1 MRDDNQLSR
10 CFSCETNNLMS
21 ESAKN
26 AITNK
31 TANDTDDSKI
41 RLYELAM
48 SCTGEYGALFIV
60 VPLLMLIK
68 ES

>member
-1 MRDDNQLSR
+1 
-10 CFSCETNNLMS
+10 MS

-48 SCTGEYGALFIV
+48 SCTGEYGALFIDGATTDADKRLISWLKW
-60 VPLLMLIK
+60 LLL
-68 ES
+68 

>member
-1 MRDDNQLSR
+1 
-10 CFSCETNNLMS
+10 MS

-48 SCTGEYGALFIV
+48 SCTESMELC
-60 VPLLMLIK
+60 LLMCHYDDAQKSQHHGANGYDDTGKWCL
-68 ES
+68 

>member
-1 MRDDNQLSR
+1 MFLVV
-10 CFSCETNNLMS
+10 TNNLMS

-48 SCTGEYGALFIV
+48 SCT
-60 VPLLMLIK
+60 
-68 ES
+68 ESMELCF